1 MSNEIAAS
9 LNLRAAE
16 GVPVVNSRDVAAAF
30 GKDHRHVLRDI
41 DGILHSPDLGGG
53 WFREIRT
60 EHPTVTGRLDRSF
73 DLTRDGFTL
82 LAMGWTGERAMAFKV
97 QYIQAFNAM
106 DDALRGASM
115 NSGSLAAMAELI
127 KIGVREIVAPLA
139 VRFDGTDRAIERVER
154 RQDALAEDL
163 AFVKQSLAARRRNIS
178 DAVKAQH
185 VRDSR
190 DLGGGCPCCR
200 RAEVAVV
207 DMNGVKSPF
216 ADFDHFYAN
225 SMPDVNHTWLIC
237 KPCHSDLTTG
247 RVPRDHRDSVFRAY
261 QDQRR
266 RLPGRQPGLFG

>member
-9 LNLRAAE
+9 LNLRAAD

-30 GKDHRHVLRDI
+30 GKRHDHVLRDI
-41 DGILHSPDLGGG
+41 DALLHSPDLGGG
-53 WFREIRT
+53 ASPWFREVHS
-60 EHPTVTGRLDRSF
+60 EHPTVSGRLDRSF

-82 LAMGWTGERAMAFKV
+82 LAMGWAGERAMAFKV

-106 DDALRGASM
+106 ESRLKAVSSDDRF
-115 NSGSLAAMAELI
+115 LAA
-127 KIGVREIVAPLA
+127 VREIVAPLA
-139 VRFDGTDRAIERVER
+139 VRFDGQDKALERVER

-207 DMNGVKSPF
+207 DMSGVKSPF